1 MIRKYSINYEFTKI
15 NNDHIMY
22 YVSILPKY
30 YIYNISQE
38 YFNIDG
44 NKYVKFNE
52 RIVIDSD

>member
-1 MIRKYSINYEFTKI
+1 
-15 NNDHIMY
+15 MY

-38 YFNIDG
+38 YFSIDG
-44 NKYVKFNE
+44 NKYIKYNE